1 MQKERVLVEMRS
13 SRWQDMGARRNFIG
27 NRSYRGSMMKS
38 RFLKSVNDFIIGVA
52 LLGFGVFIVCYK
64 NIVKGRISESVGG
77 YLVRPDV
84 YVRMIGVLLIVCSLI
99 LVIKSIN
106 FRRAGE
112 TKGFRFVM
120 SREVALTALALILYS
135 LALEPAG
142 FAISTFLL
150 TMFLTCLYMRKELAG
165 ARNPSAPP
173 RLTTRSLLIAAA
185 YSVAMVIV
193 VYVMFAKV
201 LNVVLPSGIFFE

>member
-1 MQKERVLVEMRS
+1 
-13 SRWQDMGARRNFIG
+13 
-27 NRSYRGSMMKS
+27 MKS
-38 RFLKSVNDFIIGVA
+38 KLLKSVNDFIIGIV
-52 LLGFGVFIVCYK
+52 LLGFGIFITSYK
-64 NIVKGRISESVGG
+64 NIVRGRISESVGG

-106 FRRAGE
+106 FQRSAE

-120 SREVALTALALILYS
+120 TREVALTGIALLLYS
-135 LALEPAG
+135 VALEPVG

-150 TMFLTCLYMRKELAG
+150 TMFLTCLYMRKERRG
-165 ARNPSAPP
+165 GENPPAP
-173 RLTTRSLLIAAA
+173 RLPLRSLVIAAA

-193 VYVMFAKV
+193 VYVMFAKL
-201 LNVVLPSGIFFE
+201 LNVILPSGILFE

>member
-1 MQKERVLVEMRS
+1 VKT
-13 SRWQDMGARRNFIG
+13 
-27 NRSYRGSMMKS
+27 K
-38 RFLKSVNDFIIGVA
+38 FLKSVNDFIIGIA
-52 LLGFGVFIVCYK
+52 LLGFGIFITCYK
-64 NIVKGRISESVGG
+64 SIVRGRISESVGG

-106 FRRAGE
+106 FRRAAE
-112 TKGFRFVM
+112 TKGLRFVM
-120 SREVALTALALILYS
+120 TWEVALTALALILYS
-135 LALEPAG
+135 VALESVG
-142 FAISTFLL
+142 FAVSTFLL
-150 TMFLTCLYMRKELAG
+150 TMFLTCLYMRKERMG
-165 ARNPSAPP
+165 GENPPATP
-173 RLTTRSLLIAAA
+173 RLTARSLIVSAA